1 MTNTVIRSLVMAL
14 GWSLRMPAQ
23 DSPSAFVDENGGL
36 RWTVSGGKIA
46 QFGVNYTTPF
56 AHAFRAHRRLG
67 VPLERAIDADV
78 YHFARLG
85 LDAYRIHVWDREI
98 SDPAGNLV
106 VNDHVRAFD
115 YLMAKLRERGIKSI
129 LTPLQFGNAA
139 YPEGGV
145 PLDGFSSRY
154 GKQGS
159 LEDRESWP
167 LQERYLAQFVSH
179 VKRLTALPTGGW

>member
-1 MTNTVIRSLVMAL
+1 MAL
-14 GWSLRMPAQ
+14 GWSLLMPAQ

-36 RWTVSGGKIA
+36 RWTATGGELA

-129 LTPLQFGNAA
+129 LTPCNSAT
-139 YPEGGV
+139 
-145 PLDGFSSRY
+145 
-154 GKQGS
+154 
-159 LEDRESWP
+159 
-167 LQERYLAQFVSH
+167 
-179 VKRLTALPTGGW
+179 RLTRRVGCRSMAFPADTASRAASRTGNPGRCRRDIWPSSSVM